1 MYLAALRKDVSS
13 GANKVSG
20 VETRLELSGDKLTHG
35 CQPVSVFHTMHW
47 VVLS

>member
-1 MYLAALRKDVSS
+1 MYLAALREDVSS

-35 CQPVSVFHTMHW
+35 CQPVSVFYTAHRII
-47 VVLS
+47 L